1 MAGIYIHIPFCKQAC
16 NYCNFH
22 FSTNLSYRQEMTDSI
37 CEEIKR
43 QQYYLKGAP
52 IETIYMGGGTP
63 SVLSP
68 NELNQI
74 FLQLDQTFNIA
85 SAQEI
90 TIEANPDDLGE
101 DFLEYLKSDSPINR
115 LSIGVQSFHE
125 EELKFMNRAHNAK
138 EAFTSIEKARKYDFQ
153 EFSVDLIYGSP
164 LSSLKSWEANLNTLL
179 ELNIPHISCYCL
191 TVEEKTA
198 LAHQIKKGLT
208 QAPLEKDASDQFL
221 FMQAFFEKHHY
232 IQYEI
237 SNIALE
243 GHFAKHNSNY
253 WKGIPYLGIGPGA
266 HSFNGEDR
274 QWNISNNA
282 LYMKNIEN
290 KIQHFEIE
298 KLEEKDRYNEYVMT
312 SLRTIW
318 GIEEKNLKQFDEKIF
333 AHFNKLIAPHIKNGN
348 INNNNGFYTLKPE
361 AKLRADAIASD
372 LFLI

>member
-1 MAGIYIHIPFCKQAC
+1 LAGIYIHIPFCKQAC

-22 FSTNLSYRQEMTDSI
+22 FSTNLSYRQEMTASI
-37 CEEIKR
+37 CEEIER
-43 QQYYLKGAP
+43 QQHYLKGAP

-74 FLQLDQTFNIA
+74 FLQLDKTFNIA

-90 TIEANPDDLGE
+90 TIEANPDDLDE

-138 EAFTSIEKARKYDFQ
+138 EAFTSIEKARQYDFQ

-164 LSSLKSWEANLNTLL
+164 LSSMKSWEANLNTLL

-221 FMQAFFEKHHY
+221 FMQAFFEKHQY

-312 SLRTIW
+312 GLRTIW
-318 GIEEKNLKQFDEKIF
+318 GIDEKNLKQFDEKIF
-333 AHFNKLIAPHIKNGN
+333 AHFNKLISPHIKNGN
-348 INNNNGFYTLKPE
+348 IINNGGFYALQPE

>member
-1 MAGIYIHIPFCKQAC
+1 
-16 NYCNFH
+16 
-22 FSTNLSYRQEMTDSI
+22 MTDSI
-37 CEEIKR
+37 CEEIER
-43 QQYYLKGAP
+43 QQHYLKGAP

-90 TIEANPDDLGE
+90 TIEANPDDLDE
-101 DFLEYLKSDSPINR
+101 DFLKYLKADSPINR

-164 LSSLKSWEANLNTLL
+164 LSSLESWEANLNTLL

-312 SLRTIW
+312 GLRTIW

-333 AHFNKLIAPHIKNGN
+333 ANFDRLIEPHIKNGN
-348 INNNNGFYTLKPE
+348 IINTNGFYALKPE